1 MSTTE
6 AIQQRI
12 FLPDFCDFRVVFGVV
27 IIGELLAFV
36 LVLSPVGD
44 WATWWRDLALTSL
57 FIQWVGLSSA
67 GLLCPSR
74 RHLEALGNQVAG
86 VVGYVVVLLVTIALS
101 EAAYWLV
108 AHRVVSLP
116 VQSAWQVGSSTYWFD
131 QPRPV
136 AVALPSGWHFEFLL
150 RNLAISAI
158 VTAVALRYFYIQHQR
173 TLTLAAE
180 SRARIQALQS
190 RIRPHFLFNSMN
202 TIASLTRTRPEVAEQ
217 VTEDL
222 AELFRASLADASIPS
237 TLADEM
243 EICRQYL
250 RIEEQRLGE
259 RLRAALSVDDRL
271 GRARLPRLT
280 LQPLVENSVYHG
292 VEPMP
297 EGGTVRVSAEQQDN
311 RLCLRISNP
320 LSAAQKLANAQI
332 DLESKGASGSSPAAR
347 RGGNHMAQ
355 ENVALRLRA
364 FFDDSATLRVRMD
377 GNEYVVEL
385 EFPYW
390 TQDP

>member
-1 MSTTE
+1 M
-6 AIQQRI
+6 
-12 FLPDFCDFRVVFGVV
+12 
-27 IIGELLAFV
+27 
-36 LVLSPVGD
+36 
-44 WATWWRDLALTSL
+44 
-57 FIQWVGLSSA
+57 
-67 GLLCPSR
+67 
-74 RHLEALGNQVAG
+74 
-86 VVGYVVVLLVTIALS
+86 
-101 EAAYWLV
+101 
-108 AHRVVSLP
+108 
-116 VQSAWQVGSSTYWFD
+116 
-131 QPRPV
+131 
-136 AVALPSGWHFEFLL
+136 
-150 RNLAISAI
+150 
-158 VTAVALRYFYIQHQR
+158 
-173 TLTLAAE
+173 TLAAE

-237 TLADEM
+237 TSADEM